1 MTIGQDW
8 AGAVAANCGLQSCR
22 QSWLSLKGL
31 VPQTP
36 PARLQLTSRGR
47 RAGLPGLPCP
57 TATAPP
63 GEPPFNLWFDNE

>member
-36 PARLQLTSRGR
+36 PARLQPTSRGR
-47 RAGLPGLPCP
+47 WAGLPGLPCP

-63 GEPPFNLWFDNE
+63 GEPPFN